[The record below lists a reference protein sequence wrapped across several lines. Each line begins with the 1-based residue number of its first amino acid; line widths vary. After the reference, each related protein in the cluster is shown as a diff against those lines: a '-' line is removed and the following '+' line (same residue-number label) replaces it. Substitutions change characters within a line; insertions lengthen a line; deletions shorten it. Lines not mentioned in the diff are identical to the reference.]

1 MLVGSNASW
10 FVRPFA
16 LIVMWTRKHWAVP
29 PGGLPLISTKIF
41 VGLLRTSVKIS
52 LVPAQC
58 YYAFLLPCFS
68 LHSFVRNML
77 YAYDEDKPWTSVG
90 HRILA
95 TLWRVLQLRLILIV
109 IFSSLFTKSGKFC
122 QVSNAILN

>member
-1 MLVGSNASW
+1 
-10 FVRPFA
+10 
-16 LIVMWTRKHWAVP
+16 
-29 PGGLPLISTKIF
+29 
-41 VGLLRTSVKIS
+41 
-52 LVPAQC
+52 
-58 YYAFLLPCFS
+58 
-68 LHSFVRNML
+68 ML

-122 QVSNAILN
+122 QVSNAILNWPSCKRLYALHSDRFSHSCGDGTKPDKLFQNLQWIVTTTRVKVVL